1 MEMPLQLAPLLNRHV
16 EGRLAENMNTV
27 GQQRGDAGQAGE
39 GARQFGTRRKFGTA
53 LSLSALNVQKTG
65 SQVGGR

>member
-1 MEMPLQLAPLLNRHV
+1 V
-16 EGRLAENMNTV
+16 EGRLAQNMNTV
-27 GQQRGDAGQAGE
+27 GQQRGDAREAGG